1 MVAELA
7 QRTDGVVTL
16 RRPELVDGPAFV
28 AAALRSSGSIKP
40 WVFPPETASSYDA
53 MIARV
58 GPSYVPSVLVDR
70 ASGDLLGAL
79 NLSEVVRGNFMS
91 AYLGYYA
98 FEPHQ
103 GRGLMARGLKL
114 LLAFAFEDL
123 ALHRV
128 EANVQPANERS
139 VRLLRA
145 AGFEHEGFSRNY
157 LFINGAW
164 RDHERF
170 AMRRE
175 CWIAS

>member
-16 RRPELVDGPAFV
+16 RRPVVADGEAFV
-28 AAALRSSGSIKP
+28 AAALRSSGAIKP
-40 WVFPPETASSYDA
+40 WVFPPDTLPAFEA
-53 MIARV
+53 MVARIS
-58 GPSYVPSVLVDR
+58 PSYVPSVLVDR
-70 ASGDLLGAL
+70 ASGEIVGAL

-91 AYLGYYA
+91 TYLGYYA

-114 LLAFAFEDL
+114 LLALAFEDL

-145 AGFEHEGFSRNY
+145 AGFEHEGFSKNY
-157 LFINGAW
+157 LFIDGAW

-175 CWIAS
+175 CWLAS